1 MDRRRID
8 GRMEDITY
16 REMRKGDTKIVAE
29 YIKGLFQED
38 PTPQGM
44 TREKIQRTIKT
55 LLKHKD
61 KGTIFVMK
69 IGKEVIGYAILIN
82 FWSNEYGGNM
92 VYIDELFVR
101 KEWRGKGVAT
111 KFIQYLAKKK
121 INNAVSLFL
130 EVTPQNK
137 TAEELYKR
145 LGFEIHKNKRLTKEL

>member
-1 MDRRRID
+1 MKTI
-8 GRMEDITY
+8 ENITY

-29 YIKGLFQED
+29 YIKELFRED

-44 TREKIQRTIKT
+44 NGKKIERTIKT
-55 LLKHKD
+55 LLKHKSN
-61 KGTIFVMK
+61 GTIFVMEV
-69 IGKEVIGYAILIN
+69 GKEIIGYATLIN
-82 FWSNEYGGNM
+82 FWSNEYGGNI

-137 TAEELYKR
+137 KAEELYKR
-145 LGFEIHKNKRLTKEL
+145 IGFEVHKNKRMTKEL